1 MMRFLSI
8 AVAVVLLAGCAGG
21 GDYTRYLEAQ
31 ERIAAQQQAR
41 PLIVLEAHEG
51 QQITGLKRLEV
62 NAPPGVGQGV
72 ASLAPPPRSEW
83 AAVLTQGLG
92 VLGTVGGVLAG
103 GRAAEGLARAVGSA
117 STAGYSHIQAPA
129 ANVSTT
135 TTQTLSGTGALG
147 GNYTHTPT
155 VTTSTTNTTTTDAVT
170 VTPPVVITPVV
181 TP

>member
-1 MMRFLSI
+1 MRKLTMVA
-8 AVAVVLLAGCAGG
+8 AVALLAGCAGG

-31 ERIAAQQQAR
+31 ERISAQQQAR
-41 PLIVLEAHEG
+41 PLLVMEAHEG

-62 NAPPGVGQGV
+62 NAPPGVGQGA

-83 AAVLTQGLG
+83 AAVLSQGLG
-92 VLGTVGGVLAG
+92 VVGTVGGVLAG

-155 VTTSTTNTTTTDAVT
+155 TTSTTTTDAVT